1 MAISQHIP
9 PVTILDTS
17 FFLRGAS
24 FTRKDVIAAVPEQ
37 VVSEVKSRV
46 PKLQLEKLLGAG
58 AQIRCARS
66 LDSAKRAAENTGDL
80 PNLSEADLGV
90 IALAMELKEVQSV
103 IVYTGDFGIQN
114 VLKSLGIKFKSVEGE
129 IQRIIKWMYK
139 CEACE
144 ATFKKPPESGECPEC
159 GTEGMIKKVRA

>member
-1 MAISQHIP
+1 MSSEHVVII
-9 PVTILDTS
+9 DTG

-24 FTRKDVIAAVPEQ
+24 FTRKDVIAAVPVH
-37 VVSEVKSRV
+37 VVGEVKSRV

-58 AQIRCARS
+58 AQIRRARS
-66 LDSAKRAAENTGDL
+66 LDAAKNAAESTGDL

-90 IALAMELKEVQSV
+90 IALAMELKAVQPV
-103 IVYTGDFGIQN
+103 TVYTGDYGIQN
-114 VLKSLGIKFKSVEGE
+114 VLKSLGIHFKSMDGE
-129 IQRIIKWMYK
+129 IQRIIKWVYK

-144 ATFKKPPESGECPEC
+144 ATFKKPPESNECPEC